1 MATKK
6 NKTVEATSPEE
17 AHGIEGLQQY
27 EALLT
32 LVEALDPKGV
42 KVYRAD
48 SNVVLHNVRAGTM
61 ALLAEEVRI
70 ADDLPNY
77 NLANLRRAPD
87 LALALK
93 HATFR
98 AMDARGAGT
107 DIPAMI
113 TENSV
118 LRAVMMASA
127 ESLALMG
134 IFDKRK
140 VEGIRKGRGAIDA
153 ADDTIRLAALF
164 QENADAVRGKTVVTA
179 TMAKRAAFLGT
190 TLVVELKPTGTKRG
204 PNKNV
209 LTTTDIRDRFG
220 AILVA
225 DWDRARRAAVWIFG
239 QDQTQVPP
247 LNSVLWV
254 KEKKPK
260 E

>member
-6 NKTVEATSPEE
+6 NEKTVEETVSDE
-17 AHGIEGLQQY
+17 HGIEALQQY
-27 EALLT
+27 EALLP
-32 LVEALDPKGV
+32 LAEALDPKGV

-48 SNVVLHNVRAGTM
+48 PNVVLHNVRAGTK
-61 ALLAEEVRI
+61 ALLEHEEVLAEELPKY
-70 ADDLPNY
+70 DL
-77 NLANLRRAPD
+77 ATLRRAPD

-98 AMDARGAGT
+98 TVDARGEGT

-113 TENSV
+113 AENGELRSV
-118 LRAVMMASA
+118 MLASA
-127 ESLALMG
+127 ESLALTG
-134 IFDKRK
+134 FFDKRK
-140 VEGIRKGRGAIDA
+140 VADIRKGRGASDA
-153 ADDTIRLAALF
+153 ADDSIRLAALF
-164 QENADAVRGKTVVTA
+164 QEKADAVRGKTVVTA
-179 TMAKRAAFLGT
+179 TMAKRAAFLGS
-190 TLVVELKPTGTKRG
+190 TLAAALKPTGTKRG

-209 LTTTDIRDRFG
+209 LTATDIRDRFG

-225 DWDRARRAAVWIFG
+225 DWDLARRAAVWIFG
-239 QDQTQVPP
+239 QEQTQVPA